1 MLTIAVEG
9 ELDLATARELEH
21 EIEAA
26 EQGDAR
32 QIVLDLTYL
41 TFIDST
47 GVALLVHAIKHSQQN
62 ADRLRIRRCD
72 SVGVRR
78 VLEMTGIDDRMPYLD

>member
-1 MLTIAVEG
+1 MHTIAVEG
-9 ELDLATARELEH
+9 ELDLATARELEQ
-21 EIEAA
+21 EVEAA

-32 QIVLDLTYL
+32 QIVLDLTDL

-47 GVALLVHAIKHSQQN
+47 GVALLVQAMKRSQQN
-62 ADRLRIRRCD
+62 ADRLRFRRCD

-78 VLEMTGIDDRMPYLD
+78 VLEMTGIEDRLPYLD

>member
-1 MLTIAVEG
+1 MRTIAVGG
-9 ELDLATARELEH
+9 ELDLATARELEQ

-26 EQGDAR
+26 EQSDAR
-32 QIVLDLTYL
+32 QIVVDMTAL

-62 ADRLRIRRCD
+62 GDRLRIRRCD
-72 SVGVRR
+72 AVGVRR
-78 VLEMTGIDDRMPYLD
+78 VLEMTGIDDRLPYLD